1 MPANFAAIEA
11 RVNNAVFAHLANT
24 QAQINGGAPVAVIF
38 DNGFASAEVGLVGMS
53 SSRPMLTLPTAGL
66 SADPVG
72 QTAVVNGTSYLVA
85 AHQPDGTGVSTL
97 MLERA

>member
-1 MPANFAAIEA
+1 MTEDLAPFFADFAVDA
-11 RVNNAVFAHLANT
+11 TVNGQAVR
-24 QAQINGGAPVAVIF
+24 GIF

-72 QTAVVNGTSYLVA
+72 QTAVVGGTSYLVA

>member
-1 MPANFAAIEA
+1 MTEDLAPFFADFAVDA
-11 RVNNAVFAHLANT
+11 TVNGQAVR
-24 QAQINGGAPVAVIF
+24 GIF
-38 DNGFASAEVGLVGMS
+38 DNGWQAAEVGLVGMS
-53 SSRPMLTLPTAGL
+53 SARPMLTLPTAGL

-85 AHQPDGTGVSTL
+85 VHQPDGTGVSTL

>member
-1 MPANFAAIEA
+1 MTEDLAPFFADFAVDA
-11 RVNNAVFAHLANT
+11 TVNGQAVR
-24 QAQINGGAPVAVIF
+24 GIF
-38 DNGFASAEVGLVGMS
+38 DNGWQAAEVGLVGMS
-53 SSRPMLTLPTAGL
+53 SARPMLTLPTAGL

-72 QTAVVNGTSYLVA
+72 QTAVVGGTSYLVA

>member
-1 MPANFAAIEA
+1 MTEDLAPFFADFAVDA
-11 RVNNAVFAHLANT
+11 TVNGQAVR
-24 QAQINGGAPVAVIF
+24 GIF

-53 SSRPMLTLPTAGL
+53 SARPMLTLPTAGL

-72 QTAVVNGTSYLVA
+72 QTAVVNGISYLVA
-85 AHQPDGTGVSTL
+85 VHQPDGTGVSTL

>member
-1 MPANFAAIEA
+1 MTEDLAP
-11 RVNNAVFAHLANT
+11 VFADFAVDATVNG
-24 QAQINGGAPVAVIF
+24 QAVRGIF

-53 SSRPMLTLPTAGL
+53 SSRPMLTLPTASL

-72 QTAVVNGTSYLVA
+72 QTAVVNGISYLVA
-85 AHQPDGTGVSTL
+85 VHQPDGTGVSTL

>member
-1 MPANFAAIEA
+1 MTEDLAPFFADFAVA
-11 RVNNAVFAHLANT
+11 CTVNGQAVR
-24 QAQINGGAPVAVIF
+24 GIF

-53 SSRPMLTLPTAGL
+53 SARPMLTLPTAGL

-72 QTAVVNGTSYLVA
+72 QTAVVGGTSYLVA

>member
-1 MPANFAAIEA
+1 MTENLAPFFADFAVDA
-11 RVNNAVFAHLANT
+11 TVNGQAVR
-24 QAQINGGAPVAVIF
+24 GIF

-53 SSRPMLTLPTAGL
+53 SARPMLTLPTAGL

-72 QTAVVNGTSYLVA
+72 QTAVVGGTSYLVA
-85 AHQPDGTGVSTL
+85 VHQPDGTGVSTL

>member
-1 MPANFAAIEA
+1 MTEDLAPFFADFAVDA
-11 RVNNAVFAHLANT
+11 TVNGQAVR
-24 QAQINGGAPVAVIF
+24 GIF

-53 SSRPMLTLPTAGL
+53 SARPMLTLPTAGL

-72 QTAVVNGTSYLVA
+72 QTAVVGGTSYLVA
-85 AHQPDGTGVSTL
+85 VHQPDGTGVSTL

>member
-1 MPANFAAIEA
+1 MTEDLAPFFADFAVDA
-11 RVNNAVFAHLANT
+11 TVNGAAVR
-24 QAQINGGAPVAVIF
+24 GIF

-53 SSRPMLTLPTAGL
+53 SARPMLTLPTAGL

-85 AHQPDGTGVSTL
+85 VHQPDGTGVSTL

>member
-1 MPANFAAIEA
+1 MTEDLAPFFADFAVA
-11 RVNNAVFAHLANT
+11 ATVNGQAVR
-24 QAQINGGAPVAVIF
+24 GIF

-53 SSRPMLTLPTAGL
+53 SARPMLTLPTAGL

-72 QTAVVNGTSYLVA
+72 QTAVVNGISYLVA
-85 AHQPDGTGVSTL
+85 VHQPDGTGVSTL

>member
-1 MPANFAAIEA
+1 MTEDLAPFFADFAVDA
-11 RVNNAVFAHLANT
+11 TVNGQAVR
-24 QAQINGGAPVAVIF
+24 GIF

-66 SADPVG
+66 SANPVG
-72 QTAVVNGTSYLVA
+72 QTAVVGGTSYLVA

>member
-1 MPANFAAIEA
+1 MTEDLAPFFADFAVA
-11 RVNNAVFAHLANT
+11 ATVNGAAVR
-24 QAQINGGAPVAVIF
+24 GIF

-53 SSRPMLTLPTAGL
+53 SARPMLTLPTAGL

>member
-1 MPANFAAIEA
+1 MTEDLAPFFADFAVDA
-11 RVNNAVFAHLANT
+11 TVNGQAVR
-24 QAQINGGAPVAVIF
+24 GIF

-53 SSRPMLTLPTAGL
+53 SARPMLTLPTAGL

-72 QTAVVNGTSYLVA
+72 QTVVVGGTSYLVA

>member
-1 MPANFAAIEA
+1 MTEDLAPFFADFAVDA
-11 RVNNAVFAHLANT
+11 TVNGQAVR
-24 QAQINGGAPVAVIF
+24 GIF

-53 SSRPMLTLPTAGL
+53 SARPMLTLPTAGL
-66 SADPVG
+66 SANPVG
-72 QTAVVNGTSYLVA
+72 QTAVVGGTSYLVA

>member
-1 MPANFAAIEA
+1 MTEDLAPFFADFA
-11 RVNNAVFAHLANT
+11 VNATVNGAAVR
-24 QAQINGGAPVAVIF
+24 GIF
-38 DNGFASAEVGLVGMS
+38 DNGFASAEVGLVGLS
-53 SSRPMLTLPTAGL
+53 SARPMLTLPTAGL

-85 AHQPDGTGVSTL
+85 VHQPDGTGVSTL